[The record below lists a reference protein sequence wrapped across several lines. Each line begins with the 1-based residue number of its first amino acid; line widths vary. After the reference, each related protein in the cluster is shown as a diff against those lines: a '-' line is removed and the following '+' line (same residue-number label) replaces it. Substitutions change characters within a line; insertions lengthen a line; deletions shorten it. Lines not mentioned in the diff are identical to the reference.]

1 MLYDLTLRLR
11 IAFPKIR
18 SLAGKEIRMASH
30 NTSPTSRRNLL
41 RGGAFAGIA
50 TMLAPMSAFGR
61 ENSAPSHGCS
71 GQARPGTPAEALRA
85 LSAGNARWAS
95 FTQCHPHEDAARR
108 RAAASGQSPFATILS
123 CSDSRVPPELLF
135 DQGIG
140 DLFVARVAG
149 NCAGGTLTE
158 SLYYGTKEQ
167 YLGSVVLFVLGH
179 SDCGAVKAAIAS
191 YPDNDT
197 FEFAKLIHPAVE
209 AAIHLGG
216 NPEDLK
222 TFVPLV
228 TEQNVILGVR
238 LLRKDP
244 ELRGLRIT
252 GGVYDLTTSRVKIVI
267 G

>member
-1 MLYDLTLRLR
+1 MTTLL
-11 IAFPKIR
+11 KS
-18 SLAGKEIRMASH
+18 SL
-30 NTSPTSRRNLL
+30 TSRRNLL
-41 RGGAFAGIA
+41 RGGAITGIA
-50 TMLAPMSAFGR
+50 AVLATAFG
-61 ENSAPSHGCS
+61 SAQEDPSPSQGCS
-71 GQARPGTPAEALRA
+71 GEMRPRNAPQALRA
-85 LSAGNARWAS
+85 LAAGNARWAT
-95 FTQCHPHEDAARR
+95 FTECHPHQDAARR
-108 RAAASGQSPFATILS
+108 RAVVSGQSPFATILS

-167 YLGSVVLFVLGH
+167 YLGAQVLFILGH

-191 YPDNDT
+191 YPDKET

-209 AAIHLGG
+209 AAIHMGG
-216 NPEDLK
+216 NPQDPT

-244 ELRGLRIT
+244 ELRGLRVE
-252 GGVYDLTTSRVKIVI
+252 GGVYDLATSRVKVLRA
-267 G
+267 